1 MTVALKCQYAVETSA
16 HISVKKFEAL
26 GEEGALAAAVL
37 ACTRWDFVPG
47 TSSDPIECVATLI
60 RQIPPVAPAPEWLA
74 SMAQ

>member
-26 GEEGALAAAVL
+26 GEESALAAAVL
-37 ACTRWDFVPG
+37 ACPRCDFVLG

-60 RQIPPVAPAPEWLA
+60 RQIPPEAPAPE
-74 SMAQ
+74 